1 MWACRPLLCDRMLMR
16 WRRKCACRLH
26 PTQAFDTLTM
36 TRSME
41 LTPTAERIADEAET
55 LIRSLGYNGFSY
67 EDIAR
72 VVGIRKPSIHHHFP
86 SKADLGAVVV
96 KRYTQRFHAS
106 LQHIDSEHAD
116 PQERLLA
123 YAELFER
130 TYANDRGLCV
140 CGMLGAE
147 ADALA
152 DEVNAQVRRFFEINM
167 EWLGAVFAAGQESGR
182 FNSAASAA
190 DRAHAYLCMLE
201 GALVVARTL
210 PDAQGPLHLARIWLK
225 AG

>member
-1 MWACRPLLCDRMLMR
+1 
-16 WRRKCACRLH
+16 
-26 PTQAFDTLTM
+26 M
-36 TRSME
+36 TRSMD

-96 KRYTQRFHAS
+96 KRYTQRFEAA
-106 LQHIDSEHAD
+106 LQDIDGQHAD
-116 PQERLLA
+116 PQQRLLA

-130 TYANDRGLCV
+130 TYAQNRGLCV

-152 DEVNAQVRRFFEINM
+152 DEVNAQVRRFFEINV
-167 EWLGAVFAAGQESGR
+167 EWLTSVFAAGQSGGR
-182 FNSAASAA
+182 FNSAVSAL

-201 GALVVARTL
+201 GALVVARAL
-210 PDAQGPLHLARIWLK
+210 PEATGPLHLARVWLM
-225 AG
+225 GCTDSV

>member
-1 MWACRPLLCDRMLMR
+1 
-16 WRRKCACRLH
+16 
-26 PTQAFDTLTM
+26 M
-36 TRSME
+36 TRSMD

-96 KRYTQRFHAS
+96 KRYTQRFEAA
-106 LQHIDSEHAD
+106 LQDIDGQHAD
-116 PQERLLA
+116 PQQRLLA

-130 TYANDRGLCV
+130 TYAQNRGLCV

-152 DEVNAQVRRFFEINM
+152 DEVNAQVRRFFEINV
-167 EWLGAVFAAGQESGR
+167 EWLTSVFAAGQSGGR
-182 FNSAASAA
+182 FNSAVSAL

-201 GALVVARTL
+201 GALVVARAL
-210 PDAQGPLHLARIWLK
+210 PEATGPLHLARVWLMVCTDSV
-225 AG
+225 